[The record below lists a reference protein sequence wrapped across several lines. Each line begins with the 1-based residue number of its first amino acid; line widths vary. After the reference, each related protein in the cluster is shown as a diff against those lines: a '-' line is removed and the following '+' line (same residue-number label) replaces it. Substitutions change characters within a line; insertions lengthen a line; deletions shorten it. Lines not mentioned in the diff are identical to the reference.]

1 MIQNIDVQG
10 IKVEVDDKLSEYIQ
24 KKLGRLDRFVS
35 RHDRESLRADVI
47 LKEQVTKGRKLYQCE
62 VIMHLPHDKIV
73 TKESTI
79 NVYAAVD
86 IVEAKL
92 QNQLR
97 KHKQLHGNPSMR
109 RRLVAKLRR
118 TKHDH

>member
-1 MIQNIDVQG
+1 MIQNIDIRGV
-10 IKVEVDDKLSEYIQ
+10 KVDVDAKLEVYVQ

-35 RHDRESLRADVI
+35 RHDRESLRVEVT
-47 LKEQVTKGRKLYQCE
+47 LKEQVAKGKKQYQCE
-62 VIMHLPHDKIV
+62 VVLHLPQDKIV

-86 IVEAKL
+86 ITEAKL
-92 QNQLR
+92 RNQLR
-97 KHKQLHGNPSMR
+97 KHKQLHGNPR
-109 RRLVAKLRR
+109 LHRRLVSKLRR

>member
-10 IKVEVDDKLSEYIQ
+10 IKVEVDDKLREYIQ

-35 RHDRESLRADVI
+35 RHDRESLRADVT
-47 LKEQVTKGRKLYQCE
+47 LKEEVTKGRKLYQCE